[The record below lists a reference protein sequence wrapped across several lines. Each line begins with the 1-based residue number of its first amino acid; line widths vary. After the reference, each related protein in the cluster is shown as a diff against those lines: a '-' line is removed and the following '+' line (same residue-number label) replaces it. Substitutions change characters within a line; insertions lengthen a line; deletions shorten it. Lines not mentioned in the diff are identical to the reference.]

1 MAEDKSD
8 TVSGQESIKETEF
21 KVVSPLG
28 EVVVDDTPMA
38 QRPDTLIGKTVC
50 LTWNASFRADVT
62 LSAIADLLRKK
73 YPDIKVIPYTEMPE
87 SFKAPPPGTTT
98 PERDA
103 LVAAFRKEDCDAII
117 SGNGG

>member
-1 MAEDKSD
+1 MADDRSNP
-8 TVSGQESIKETEF
+8 VSGQESHKDIDF

-28 EVVVDDTPMA
+28 EVVVEDTPMA
-38 QRPDTLIGKTVC
+38 NRPDTLKGKTVC

-73 YPDIKVIPYTEMPE
+73 YPGVKVIPYNEMPE

-103 LVAAFRKEDCDAII
+103 LVAAFKKEDCDAII